1 MLNGWTLP
9 SMDEAQKQ
17 WSLSAT
23 EISAEPKGIPGQK
36 KSTIALP

>member
-1 MLNGWTLP
+1 
-9 SMDEAQKQ
+9 MDEAQKQ

-23 EISAEPKGIPGQK
+23 ETSETAEPKGIPQAE